1 MEWIVIKVIWVKKK
15 KKKEEEKKEK
25 KVISKSWGYFIHL

>member
-1 MEWIVIKVIWVKKK
+1 MEWTVIKVIWVKKK
-15 KKKEEEKKEK
+15 KKEEEEKKEK